1 MKSQVKFTLV
11 FVFVL
16 AFLPT
21 LTVIAQGQV
30 TTGGSVGVRAGDIA
44 QAVMV
49 ALTSLMVAWM
59 SRG

>member
-16 AFLPT
+16 AFLLT

-30 TTGGSVGVRAGDIA
+30 TTGGSVGVRAGDIV